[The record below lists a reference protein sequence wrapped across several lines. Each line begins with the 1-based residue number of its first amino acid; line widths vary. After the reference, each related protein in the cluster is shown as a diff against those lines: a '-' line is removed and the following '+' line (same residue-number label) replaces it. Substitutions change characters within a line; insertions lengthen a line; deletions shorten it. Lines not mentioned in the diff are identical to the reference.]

1 MEVAE
6 LDDRAIW
13 QRWMA
18 NEKMDDLVLVLCGRR
33 RGTKADAARDRI
45 YAVVVPRIVAELD
58 ASDLV
63 EQLLA
68 SDDIPDDPRYE
79 LLMKRLA
86 RSETLPIG
94 ALEQSLRKRLIAAR
108 QEV

>member
-1 MEVAE
+1 MEATE
-6 LDDRAIW
+6 LNDEAIW

-18 NEKMDDLVLVLCGRR
+18 NEKTDDLVERLCGRR

-58 ASDLV
+58 AGDLV
-63 EQLLA
+63 ERLLM

-86 RSETLPIG
+86 RSEVLPAG
-94 ALEQSLRKRLIAAR
+94 ALERSMRRRLAAR